1 MQHWHIYQIWNQRL
15 FNETYTAYK
24 NGRSEK
30 DPSGGELWF
39 FDNYV
44 IPLAK
49 KLKECGVFGV
59 SSDEYLNYAMENREE
74 WERKGRKI
82 VEAMVE
88 QFLIERLP
96 RMKRRSGLLL
106 METLSIRR

>member
-1 MQHWHIYQIWNQRL
+1 M
-15 FNETYTAYK
+15 YTAYK

-30 DPSGGELWF
+30 DPSEGWYGGELWF

-59 SSDEYLNYAMENREE
+59 SSDECLNYAMENREE
-74 WERKGRKI
+74 WERKGRSI

-88 QFLIERLP
+88 QFNQEAFQDEEEAEA
-96 RMKRRSGLLL
+96 SA
-106 METLSIRR
+106 

>member
-1 MQHWHIYQIWNQRL
+1 MQHWHIYQRWNQRL
-15 FNETYTAYK
+15 FNEMYTAYK

-30 DPSGGELWF
+30 DPSEGWYRGELWF

-59 SSDEYLNYAMENREE
+59 SSDEYLNYATENREE
-74 WERKGRKI
+74 WKRKGRSI
-82 VEAMVE
+82 VEGMVE
-88 QFLIERLP
+88 HFNQEAFQDAE
-96 RMKRRSGLLL
+96 KDGDGA
-106 METLSIRR
+106 